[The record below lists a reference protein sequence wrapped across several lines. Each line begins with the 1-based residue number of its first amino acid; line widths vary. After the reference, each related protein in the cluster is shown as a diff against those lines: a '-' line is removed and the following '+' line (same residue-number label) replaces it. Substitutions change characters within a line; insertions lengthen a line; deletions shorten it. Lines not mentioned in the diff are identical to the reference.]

1 LTAQDAYLEGPVE
14 YVLWP
19 SVCPDGASGG
29 LHPQNLTAYAEVYP
43 TRTAGWPSRLSQA
56 KHLYTRQQLDV
67 STRAHL
73 GVGAGTERC
82 TSVIWK
88 YILTNTKASG
98 RVGLIIPTLN
108 AGERWSECLRAVAA
122 QTLRPHRAVVVDS
135 ASTDNTVS
143 LAESAGFEVIS
154 IERRQFNHGGTR
166 QSAAEHLV
174 DCEIIVFLTQ
184 DAIPAN
190 ETAFAEIVGAFAD
203 PEVAVA
209 YGRQLP
215 HVGATS
221 IEAHSR
227 IFNYGKSTQK
237 KNAGIAQQIG
247 TKAFFCS
254 NSFAAYRKSV
264 LTDLGGFRRDLIL
277 GEDMEFAARAIKAGY
292 ANLYCAAA
300 TVCHSHDYSL
310 LQTLHRYFDL
320 GAFDAENSWM
330 REQFGSHGAE
340 GLRFVASEIRYLI
353 DRNAAEVPRALSLTF
368 AKLLGYRLGLK
379 HRKLPIKLKRKLSMS
394 PSHWG

>member
-1 LTAQDAYLEGPVE
+1 MTGRVE
-14 YVLWP
+14 
-19 SVCPDGASGG
+19 
-29 LHPQNLTAYAEVYP
+29 
-43 TRTAGWPSRLSQA
+43 SRLGV
-56 KHLYTRQQLDV
+56 RQD
-67 STRAHL
+67 RAIHR
-73 GVGAGTERC
+73 GD
-82 TSVIWK
+82 SVT
-88 YILTNTKASG
+88 ILSNTKASV
-98 RVGLIIPTLN
+98 RVGLVIPTLN
-108 AGERWSECLRAVAA
+108 AGERWNECLRAVAA
-122 QTLRPHRAVVVDS
+122 QTLRPHRTVVVDS
-135 ASTDNTVS
+135 ASTDNTVN
-143 LAESAGFEVIS
+143 LAVSAGFEVIS

-166 QSAAEHLV
+166 QWAAEIL

-184 DAIPAN
+184 DAVPAN
-190 ETAFAEIVGAFAD
+190 DSAFAEIVGAFAD

-215 HVGATS
+215 HIGATP

-237 KNAGIAQQIG
+237 KDARIAQQIG

-300 TVCHSHDYSL
+300 AVYHSHDYTF
-310 LQTLHRYFDL
+310 LQTLRRYFDL

-340 GLRFVASEIRYLI
+340 GQRFVASEIRYLL
-353 DRNAAEVPRALSLTF
+353 DCNAAEVPRALFLTS
-368 AKLLGYRLGLK
+368 AKLVGYRLGRI
-379 HRKLPIKLKRKLSMS
+379 HRKLPNNLKRKLSMS
-394 PSHWG
+394 PGFWR